1 MRVAPVDRSGRV
13 LFLES
18 QVNQRSLG
26 VQRALADP
34 HARRHL
40 GEGFGRRFMMMQES
54 RLYLEEHCSAGRS
67 EPLDTYEAITVSI
80 HLNAYYLNLR
90 GALDNLAWALKYRH
104 AIIPEAQE
112 ETVKHR
118 GKVKLFGKEFI
129 AQLEPVD
136 ARLASRLRALKA
148 WFDSFTSLRDPAA
161 HRIPL
166 YAPPGVITTQAQMDE
181 FKRLDE
187 LAGRPESE
195 LGGERRIEIMRRAH
209 RVGRYAPVM
218 VMSSLDGLQL
228 RPLGRQ
234 LMADHRRFLGL
245 SRWAIRCLERPV
257 ESGDNPEPS

>member
-1 MRVAPVDRSGRV
+1 MRVAPVDRSSRV

-18 QVNQRSLG
+18 QVDRRTYW
-26 VQRALADP
+26 VQQALVEP

-40 GEGFGRRFMMMQES
+40 GEGFARRFMMMQSS
-54 RLYLEEHCSAGRS
+54 RLYLEEHCSEGRS

-90 GALDNLAWALKYRH
+90 GALDNLAWALKYGH
-104 AIIPEAQE
+104 ALIPEAHE

-118 GKVKLFGKEFI
+118 GKVNLFGQEFI

-136 ARLASRLRALKA
+136 SRLASRLRALRA
-148 WFDSFTSLRDPAA
+148 WFDSFTNLRDPAA
-161 HRIPL
+161 HRVPL

-218 VMSSLDGLQL
+218 VMSSLGGLQL

-234 LMADHRRFLGL
+234 VMADHRRFLSI
-245 SRWAIRCLERPV
+245 SRWAIRCLGATV
-257 ESGDNPEPS
+257 EFREPS